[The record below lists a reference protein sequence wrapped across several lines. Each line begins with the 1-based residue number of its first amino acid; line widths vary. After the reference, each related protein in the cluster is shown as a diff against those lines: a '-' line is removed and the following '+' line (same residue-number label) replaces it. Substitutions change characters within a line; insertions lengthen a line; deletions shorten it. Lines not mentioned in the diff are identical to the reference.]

1 MAQKI
6 RRAAVNR
13 KLSKPLHFPRP
24 GSEFLLPSSK
34 SDQWRAAVVFS
45 QRPSFPKNVVGR
57 SRGVTGLNQTRIL
70 WLMLIFANPDVFQI
84 TDTDEQ
90 AKNMPVAGNN
100 TSQYS
105 DIFVGA
111 VEDSGFER

>member
-1 MAQKI
+1 
-6 RRAAVNR
+6 
-13 KLSKPLHFPRP
+13 
-24 GSEFLLPSSK
+24 
-34 SDQWRAAVVFS
+34 
-45 QRPSFPKNVVGR
+45 
-57 SRGVTGLNQTRIL
+57 
-70 WLMLIFANPDVFQI
+70 MLIFANPDVFQI